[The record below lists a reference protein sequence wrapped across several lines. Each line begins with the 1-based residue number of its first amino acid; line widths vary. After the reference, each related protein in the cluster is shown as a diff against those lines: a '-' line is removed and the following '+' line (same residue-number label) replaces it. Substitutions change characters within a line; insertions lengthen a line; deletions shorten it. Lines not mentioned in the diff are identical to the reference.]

1 MNPPDAN
8 LQPTQQ
14 TCHGASVTPGGPS
27 GQGRDDPE
35 FSQGRVKNWRCQRTV
50 RAAGSVPEP
59 AGKGHLPNPGTT
71 KPDQTG
77 PNRTKPDQ
85 TGPENENFHS
95 GPRPET
101 RNRKIRANR
110 QDAECAKSESGKRK
124 VETEMNCLVVKE
136 NYQLP
141 SCNFQLPTAITTP
154 HHAFFGLE
162 GSRPQLAKVTRDY
175 QRLPAMT
182 EN

>member
-1 MNPPDAN
+1 MRTFNRLNKPATGP
-8 LQPTQQ
+8 
-14 TCHGASVTPGGPS
+14 ASPRAVLAARAETTPS
-27 GQGRDDPE
+27 SAR
-35 FSQGRVKNWRCQRTV
+35 
-50 RAAGSVPEP
+50 AGSKIGDVKEQS
-59 AGKGHLPNPGTT
+59 GRQVQSPNPRVRDISLIRA
-71 KPDQTG
+71 PQ
-77 PNRTKPDQ
+77 NQTKPDQ